1 MSTPSPNDAHA
12 QRVDWAALKSFIADK
27 ERLEAETGRPAPLS
41 ETELSAIA
49 VLLRPA
55 PRPGPEVGGQ
65 NWLGLL
71 NHFQQVRNQK
81 VTFTDIPRE
90 YPRLGKAPDLRWT
103 CIATFAT
110 TGDVF
115 PRPDHG
121 SGSTSTGGGTAP
133 AIPDFQKK
141 QDAKQYA
148 AKTAC
153 EWLIANGHMLPSGEL
168 PKLLKPFAPAPALAP
183 ASATVSVLP
192 CKRSPPAS
200 PLFATGGSSSAAARK
215 RQDTLSARASSPS
228 SSPSLSSPH
237 PAHGVGGRVANKP
250 SALKLSALKAT
261 APSPPVSAA
270 NSAPS
275 TTSTSSSSST
285 STPNA
290 GTPIAPRPH
299 DSSAAAA
306 AAPADPADPSA
317 RVREL
322 CARLKY
328 PIPHYRLAKNTTVT
342 GDDFWDGH
350 ADFGGDPRVPDGLG
364 VVRKVLTK
372 KAAKERVAKHVLT
385 WLLSELEKRERVAR
399 VLLGDRQ

>member
-1 MSTPSPNDAHA
+1 MSTPFPNDAPA

-49 VLLRPA
+49 VLLRPV
-55 PRPGPEVGGQ
+55 PRPGPEIGGQ

-71 NHFQQVRNQK
+71 NHFQQVRSQK
-81 VTFTDIPRE
+81 VTFADIPRE

-103 CIATFAT
+103 CTATFAA

-115 PRPDHG
+115 PRPDHS
-121 SGSTSTGGGTAP
+121 SGSTSTTGVTAP

-168 PKLLKPFAPAPALAP
+168 PKLPKPFAPAP

-200 PLFATGGSSSAAARK
+200 PLSAAGGSSSAAARK
-215 RQDTLSARASSPS
+215 KQDTQSARS
-228 SSPSLSSPH
+228 SSSSSSSSSSPH
-237 PAHGVGGRVANKP
+237 PAHGDAGASIANT
-250 SALKLSALKAT
+250 SSALKAT

-275 TTSTSSSSST
+275 TTSTSSSSAT
-285 STPNA
+285 TTPYA
-290 GTPIAPRPH
+290 GTPIAPRPQ

-317 RVREL
+317 RILEL

-328 PIPHYRLAKNTTVT
+328 PVPHYRLAKNTTIA
-342 GDDFWDGH
+342 GGDFWDGH
-350 ADFGGDPRVPDGLG
+350 ADFGGDPRVPDDLG

-372 KAAKERVAKHVLT
+372 KAAKERMAKHVLV
-385 WLLSELEKRERVAR
+385 WLLSELERRERVAR
-399 VLLGDRQ
+399 VLLGDNKR